1 MSEIQTNNAPAAIGP
16 YAQGVVCGDFLF
28 TSGQCGI
35 CPADGQLVK
44 GGIEVEAE
52 QALINIGSILE
63 AAGATYEA
71 VVKTTCYLVNMA
83 DFAVFNA
90 VYAKYFSNRR
100 PARSCVAVRSLP
112 SGALCEIEAVAYLK

>member
-35 CPADGQLVK
+35 CPADGQMVK

-83 DFAVFNA
+83 DFAVFNS
-90 VYAKYFSNRR
+90 VYAKYFST
-100 PARSCVAVRSLP
+100 AVQQ
-112 SGALCEIEAVAYLK
+112 EAVSPFVLCPAARCVKSKPLRI